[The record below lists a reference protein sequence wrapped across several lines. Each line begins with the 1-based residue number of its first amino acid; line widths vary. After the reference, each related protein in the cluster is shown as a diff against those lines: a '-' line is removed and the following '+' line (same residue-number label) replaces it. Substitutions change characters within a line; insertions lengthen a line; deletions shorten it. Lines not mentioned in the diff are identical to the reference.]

1 MVFNKLIKDIK
12 NGQYLPIYFLQ
23 GEEPFF
29 MDQISN
35 LIQETVLDEAEK
47 DFNQTILYGP
57 DTTMDEILNVSKR
70 YPMMAPFQVVI
81 VKEAQHL
88 NRTIEQL
95 VQYLE
100 NIVPTTILVFCFKN
114 KKLDKRKALGKGLNK
129 MGFLIDCSLIKDY
142 HLNDWVINLAK
153 QKNIQIQPKASI
165 MLTEFIGNDLSG
177 IAAAVSKLEVLVD
190 ENRLI
195 SEDLVHKN
203 IGFSKD
209 YNVFEL
215 QNALA
220 EKNILKANKIIYH
233 FSKNKKNHPLPV
245 TISSLY
251 GFFTKLMKY
260 HFFKGKLS
268 DSEMSK
274 KISVHTFFLKQYN
287 VASNNY
293 SKNKL
298 ARIFSY
304 LREYDLKSKGLGNA
318 SVSDEELLREMVFK
332 ILH

>member
-1 MVFNKLIKDIK
+1 
-12 NGQYLPIYFLQ
+12 
-23 GEEPFF
+23 
-29 MDQISN
+29 
-35 LIQETVLDEAEK
+35 
-47 DFNQTILYGP
+47 
-57 DTTMDEILNVSKR
+57 
-70 YPMMAPFQVVI
+70 
-81 VKEAQHL
+81 
-88 NRTIEQL
+88 
-95 VQYLE
+95 
-100 NIVPTTILVFCFKN
+100 
-114 KKLDKRKALGKGLNK
+114 
-129 MGFLIDCSLIKDY
+129 
-142 HLNDWVINLAK
+142 
-153 QKNIQIQPKASI
+153 
-165 MLTEFIGNDLSG
+165 
-177 IAAAVSKLEVLVD
+177 
-190 ENRLI
+190 
-195 SEDLVHKN
+195 
-203 IGFSKD
+203 
-209 YNVFEL
+209 VFEL